1 LKRVWALAILT
12 AIKEGDIK
20 FEQLGGYRKHFKD
33 SQLFKKY
40 LKTH

>member
-20 FEQLGGYRKHFKD
+20 FEQLGAYRKHFKE
-33 SQLFKKY
+33 SKSF
-40 LKTH
+40 